1 MRKSWGI
8 SPWKVV
14 LFGLAALWGFGVLTG
29 TFLASRT
36 TTMPTPQAA
45 PLLKE
50 IQQLGQLH
58 TVRYNIHDVF
68 EHERSLQPEGWVRSI
83 PGADRLYASTTKN
96 SVLLTAEGG
105 VEAGVDLSQISNTS
119 VSRVI
124 TPEGTTRLRVRLPRA
139 TVFAPEVH
147 LKVMEQRSGIFW
159 NDDNIVPEASE
170 QASQRFRDAAY
181 KSGILAA
188 AETNAIKR
196 LSDMQQIAGNT
207 NVEFYF

>member
-1 MRKSWGI
+1 MRKSWGL
-8 SPWKVV
+8 SPLKVV
-14 LFGLAALWGFGVLTG
+14 LGGLAVIWGFGVLTG

-36 TTMPTPQAA
+36 SSPAPLTA

-68 EHERSLQPEGWVRSI
+68 EHERALKPEGWVRSI
-83 PGADRLYASTTKN
+83 PGADGLYEATTKN

-105 VEAGVDLSQISNTS
+105 VEAGVDLSQVTSDS

-147 LKVMEQRSGIFW
+147 LKVMEQHRGLFW
-159 NDDNIVPEASE
+159 NNDNIVPEASE
-170 QASQRFRDAAY
+170 QAAERFRDAAY

-196 LSDMQQIAGNT
+196 LSDLQQVAGKS